1 MDHDDWGLGGI
12 FGEDKAILF
21 LIVHMV
27 LEAPGW
33 LWIIKGILLTQVMG
47 VQILSGINVVL
58 WLVHWPVLIQAPHIG
73 GGGERV
79 KRGEGGGAS

>member
-1 MDHDDWGLGGI
+1 MDHDDWGLGVI
-12 FGEDKAILF
+12 FGKYKAILF
-21 LIVHMV
+21 LIVYMV

-33 LWIIKGILLTQVMG
+33 LWIIEVILLTQVMG

-58 WLVHWPVLIQAPHIG
+58 LMQAPHIG

-79 KRGEGGGAS
+79 KRGEGEELLEKVW

>member
-1 MDHDDWGLGGI
+1 MEVGQVDHDDWGLGGI

-33 LWIIKGILLTQVMG
+33 LWIIEGILLTQVMG
-47 VQILSGINVVL
+47 N
-58 WLVHWPVLIQAPHIG
+58 
-73 GGGERV
+73 
-79 KRGEGGGAS
+79 